1 MKKAGQIILIVI
13 TILTGISILGSLLS
27 LIVSTI
33 IGIGSIV
40 FELGGQI
47 LSNQF
52 FNSMGQYNDESKEIA
67 NMFAVVSAM
76 WLLFADVVLFI
87 FSLINLII
95 NAGIFIVCV
104 IASVKAYKAKNKN
117 ALIFPAIVSFSLA
130 GIEFV
135 FGGNL
140 LFTIIYALPGIFF
153 MVVSDKDFEP
163 KKEEVEQIKVAPA
176 V

>member
-87 FSLINLII
+87 FSLINLI
-95 NAGIFIVCV
+95 
-104 IASVKAYKAKNKN
+104 
-117 ALIFPAIVSFSLA
+117 
-130 GIEFV
+130 
-135 FGGNL
+135 
-140 LFTIIYALPGIFF
+140 
-153 MVVSDKDFEP
+153 
-163 KKEEVEQIKVAPA
+163 Q
-176 V
+176 